1 MKSHFVAMNEHK
13 KVLVSGERTTDGVV
27 ISWRDGR
34 LKGTFRSVED
44 VLMHPKV
51 ESFHWLQQMNES
63 VTPQKKNLSID
74 GVDVDVDLTFAEYL
88 IFNLLNTKRGEFVSQ
103 QMLWRVL
110 ENFGNA
116 SRNSLRTLVSRLR
129 KKIAKFGVSIETKYK
144 EGYRL
149 K

>member
-1 MKSHFVAMNEHK
+1 MKSHFVAMNKHK
-13 KVLVSGERTTDGVV
+13 EVLVSGERTTDGVV

-51 ESFHWLQQMNES
+51 ESFHWLQPMHES
-63 VTPQKKNLSID
+63 VTPKNKILSINS
-74 GVDVDVDLTFAEYL
+74 VDADLTFAEYL
-88 IFNLLNTKRGEFVSQ
+88 IFDLLNTKRGEFVSQ
-103 QMLWRVL
+103 QLLGHVL
-110 ENFGNA
+110 ENLGNA

>member
-1 MKSHFVAMNEHK
+1 MKSHFVAMNKHK
-13 KVLVSGERTTDGVV
+13 EPLVSGERTTDGVV

-34 LKGTFRSVED
+34 IKGTFRSIED

-51 ESFHWLQQMNES
+51 QSFHWMHPVHES
-63 VTPQKKNLSID
+63 VTPQNKNFSIN
-74 GVDVDVDLTFAEYL
+74 GVNVDLTYAEFL
-88 IFNLLNTKRGEFVSQ
+88 IFDVLNKKRGEFVPQ
-103 QMLWRVL
+103 HILWRVL